1 MADRYPLVA
10 NSSTNRIEELAIN
23 DNLNL
28 NNNGI
33 VGASTVRASS
43 FIGDLVG
50 TATTSTQ
57 LTSASN
63 ILDGILPT
71 DRLSGNYNIGVS
83 TADTLTNAANIL
95 SGTVPR
101 GRLDGEYDIDITG
114 TASTAGALS
123 NASAIS
129 GGTIPAS
136 VLSGTYN
143 IDISGTAYRSVGA
156 ALSITVQNQTDN
168 QNQYV
173 LFAKHTNTDASAFV
187 NPGGLTYNPGQ
198 NYLGINTSLPEFE
211 LDVLGDIRASGISSS
226 NVSFANTATIGSL
239 KGLTA
244 IDSTSI
250 STIQVSLGLD
260 QLNDLTVIGIS
271 TFETL
276 IVQNQTTLND
286 LNATGVSTIANA
298 NITELT
304 AGNSNIGI
312 ATATELSVGIGTT
325 AQTVV
330 SSTRELQNIV
340 GVDTVTSQTLRDNL
354 GLTQLDSINVT
365 GLSTFA
371 DIDAD
376 EVGVS
381 TLTAGTVN
389 ATTYLGNG
397 AALAGIVTQITAGIG
412 VTLSPSNGV
421 GNVQINAYRPVGKT
435 IFVAKSGDDN
445 NTGLTDSHPKL
456 TIKAAAAVAEAGDTI
471 KVYPGLYQE
480 ANPIVLNKFV
490 AVEGLELRN
499 CQVSASNSALDLF
512 HVNNG
517 CHITD
522 LSFVGPD
529 ATGGAAA
536 VAFNPLSGVSSDR
549 FFDGARLI
557 RMNLDYIAREAVGF
571 LTSTDYLDPPFE
583 VTPGGPTD
591 CADDIKD
598 VFRAVMFDITR
609 GGNSKCVGAGKSY
622 FSEAGALL
630 HVTGTDAN
638 GYSVKDAT
646 IAAMNKAVGIAFS
659 CITNVSW
666 TGGYQNE
673 FYQVKDVGIYADSAT
688 GSNQDF
694 GSCANVKSAI
704 NTCVG
709 IVTTIIG
716 AGTTGNIN
724 AGINTTYPGNN
735 GQGAP
740 TENHSSFSPGVGP
753 ITQGPYIRNCTNFIG
768 NSIGLKVDGFNAE
781 PGDLDDIGVTGSMS
795 VDSYTQ
801 FNQGGIGVSVSN
813 GAYAQLV
820 SLFTICNEEAVV
832 STSGG
837 QLDLT
842 NSNSS
847 FGTKG
852 LVSRGVGNNGTK
864 SIYTLTGVGQTE
876 ALARQNEVVVS
887 GVGTFRPYDGQVL
900 YFDQLYQS
908 VQEIRV
914 LDAGNNYTTAPRVTI
929 DAPAGQNGITA
940 QATATV
946 ENGRIASITVITAGS
961 QYDTTPSVTVE
972 GPVGGGVTA
981 TAEVAVMSPIYYR
994 VTEATLPSAGITTIT
1009 LANNLNNTVSAGS
1022 TVYFSRLSQQL
1033 ASSHSFEFIGSG
1045 TNILL
1050 AKPALGGV
1058 TIQEN
1063 EIVKLDGGEIIFTST
1078 DQAGN
1083 FRIGD
1088 GIVINQAT
1096 GSLTGT
1102 DFTKA
1107 LFTTMTPFIL
1117 ALAD

>member
-28 NNNGI
+28 QNNGI

-43 FIGDLVG
+43 FIGDLIG
-50 TATTSTQ
+50 TASTATQ
-57 LTSASN
+57 LTNASQ
-63 ILDGILPT
+63 
-71 DRLSGNYNIGVS
+71 
-83 TADTLTNAANIL
+83 IL
-95 SGTVPR
+95 SGTIPSARLSGFYPIGVTTANVLTDASQILDGVVPR
-101 GRLDGEYDIDITG
+101 GRLLGEYDINITG
-114 TASTAGALS
+114 TASTANALTD
-123 NASAIS
+123 ASAIS
-129 GGTIPAS
+129 GGILPADRMAG
-136 VLSGTYN
+136 VYN
-143 IDISGTAYRSVGA
+143 IDITGTAYRSVGA

-168 QNQYV
+168 QNQYI
-173 LFAKHTNTDASAFV
+173 LFAKNTNTDASAFV
-187 NPGGLTYNPGQ
+187 NPGGLTYNPAQ
-198 NYLGINTSLPEFE
+198 NYVGINTNLPDFE
-211 LDVLGDIRASGISSS
+211 LDVLGDINASGIVTS
-226 NVSFANTATIGSL
+226 NISFASTANIGSL

-244 IDSTSI
+244 IDATSI
-250 STIQVSLGLD
+250 NTIQVSLGLD

-276 IVQNQTTLND
+276 EVEQQTTVTNF
-286 LNATGVSTIANA
+286 NATGVSTIANA
-298 NITELT
+298 EVTQLT
-304 AGNSNIGI
+304 AVNSNVTGVSTV
-312 ATATELSVGIGTT
+312 AELSVGIGTT
-325 AQTVV
+325 AETVI
-330 SSTRELQNIV
+330 SSSRELQNIS
-340 GVDTVTSQTLRDNL
+340 GIDTVTSQTFRDNL
-354 GLTQLDSINVT
+354 GLSQLDSINVT
-365 GLSTFA
+365 GLSTFSG
-371 DIDAD
+371 IDAD
-376 EVGVS
+376 TVGVN
-381 TLTAGTVN
+381 TITAVS
-389 ATTYLGNG
+389 YLGNG
-397 AALAGIVTQITAGIG
+397 AALSGIVTQITAGIG
-412 VTLSPSNGV
+412 ITLSPSNGV
-421 GNVQINAYRPVGKT
+421 GQVQVNAYRPVGKT

-480 ANPIVLNKFV
+480 ANPIVLGKFV

-499 CQVSASNSALDLF
+499 CQVSASNSSLDLF

-557 RMNLDYIAREAVGF
+557 RMNLDYIAENAVGYI
-571 LTSTDYLDPPFE
+571 TSTDYN
-583 VTPGGPTD
+583 GGAFSLSTSRTEYVG
-591 CADDIKD
+591 AVKD
-598 VFRAVMFDITR
+598 TMRATMYNITR
-609 GGNSKCVGAGKSY
+609 GGNNKVVGVGTQLNSDLITGAANLTAFNDMLE
-622 FSEAGALL
+622 FSA
-630 HVTGTDAN
+630 
-638 GYSVKDAT
+638 
-646 IAAMNKAVGIAFS
+646 GIAKS
-659 CITNVSW
+659 CITNTEFGTGYTGW
-666 TGGYQNE
+666 T
-673 FYQVKDVGIYADSAT
+673 QVRDTGIYADSAT

-694 GSCANVKSAI
+694 GSCANVISAVH
-704 NTCVG
+704 TCVG
-709 IVTTIIG
+709 IVTTLA
-716 AGTTGNIN
+716 AGGSVT
-724 AGINTTYPGNN
+724 TTYPGNN
-735 GQGAP
+735 GQGAA

-820 SLFTICNEEAVV
+820 SLFTICNDEAVV
-832 STSGG
+832 ASSGG

-847 FGTKG
+847 FGTFG

-864 SIYTLTGVGQTE
+864 SIYTLTGFGQTE

-887 GVGTFRPYDGQVL
+887 GVGTFRPYDGQVV
-900 YFDQLYQS
+900 YFDELFQS

-914 LDAGNNYTTAPRVTI
+914 LDAGSTYTSAPRVTI
-929 DAPAGQNGITA
+929 DSPTGENGITA

-946 ENGRIASITVITAGS
+946 ENGRVTAITVVTAGS
-961 QYDTTPSVTVE
+961 QYASAPNITIDPPT
-972 GPVGGGVTA
+972 GGGVTA
-981 TAEVAVMSPIYYR
+981 TAEASIMAPIYYR
-994 VTEATLPSAGITTIT
+994 VAEATLPSAGITTIT

-1045 TNILL
+1045 NDILT

-1058 TIQEN
+1058 PVQEN

>member
-28 NNNGI
+28 QNNGI

-43 FIGDLVG
+43 FIGDLIGTASTATQLTDASQILGGIIPSARLSGFYDVGVG
-50 TATTSTQ
+50 TANF
-57 LTSASN
+57 LASAEN
-63 ILDGILPT
+63 IVGGILARS
-71 DRLSGNYNIGVS
+71 RLSG
-83 TADTLTNAANIL
+83 D
-95 SGTVPR
+95 
-101 GRLDGEYDIDITG
+101 YDINITG
-114 TASTAGALS
+114 TASTASALT

-129 GGTIPAS
+129 GGIVPAN
-136 VLSGTYN
+136 VLSGVYN
-143 IDISGTAYRSVGA
+143 IDITGTAFRSVGA
-156 ALSITVQNQTDN
+156 ALSITVQDQTDN
-168 QNQYV
+168 QNQFLV
-173 LFAKHTNTDASAFV
+173 FSKKTNTDASAFV
-187 NPGGLTYNPGQ
+187 NPGGLVYNPAL
-198 NYLGINTSLPEFE
+198 NHVGINTNLPEFE
-211 LDVLGDIRASGISSS
+211 LDVLGDINASGISSS
-226 NVSFANTATIGSL
+226 NVSFANTANIGSL

-244 IDSTSI
+244 IDATSI
-250 STIQVSLGLD
+250 NTIQVSLGLD

-276 IVQNQTTLND
+276 EVQNQTTVND
-286 LNATGVSTIANA
+286 FNATGVSTIANA
-298 NITELT
+298 QVTQLT
-304 AGNSNIGI
+304 ATNANVGVI
-312 ATATELSVGIGTT
+312 TATSISVGIGTT
-325 AQTVV
+325 AEPVF
-330 SSTRELQNIV
+330 SSSRELQNV
-340 GVDTVTSQTLRDNL
+340 TGVDAITSQTLRDNL

-381 TLTAGTVN
+381 TLTAGTIN

-397 AALAGIVTQITAGIG
+397 ASLAGIVTQITAGIG
-412 VTLSPSNGV
+412 ITLAPSNGV
-421 GNVQINAYRPVGKT
+421 GQVQINSYRPVGKT
-435 IFVAKSGDDN
+435 IFVAKTGDDN
-445 NTGLTDSHPKL
+445 NTGLTDGDPKL
-456 TIKAAAAVAEAGDTI
+456 TIKSAAAIAEAGDTI

-480 ANPIVLNKFV
+480 ANPIVLGKFV

-499 CQVSASNSALDLF
+499 CQVSASNSGLDLF

-517 CHITD
+517 SHITD

-529 ATGGAAA
+529 ATNGAAA
-536 VAFNPLSGVSSDR
+536 VAFVPLSGVSSDR

-557 RMNLDYIAREAVGF
+557 RMNLDYIAENAVGYI
-571 LTSTDYLDPPFE
+571 TSTDYN
-583 VTPGGPTD
+583 GGAYSLSTSRSEYVD
-591 CADDIKD
+591 
-598 VFRAVMFDITR
+598 AVKETMQATMYNITR
-609 GGNSKCVGAGKSY
+609 GGNNKVVGVGTQLNPDLISGAVNITAFNDMLTFSAGV
-622 FSEAGALL
+622 A
-630 HVTGTDAN
+630 H
-638 GYSVKDAT
+638 
-646 IAAMNKAVGIAFS
+646 S
-659 CITNVSW
+659 CITNIEFG
-666 TGGYQNE
+666 TGYTDLT
-673 FYQVKDVGIYADSAT
+673 QVRDTGIYADSVT
-688 GSNQDF
+688 GSNQNIN
-694 GSCANVKSAI
+694 SCANVISAVH
-704 NTCVG
+704 TCVG
-709 IVTTIIG
+709 IVTTIADG
-716 AGTTGNIN
+716 GSVTK
-724 AGINTTYPGNN
+724 TYPGNN

-740 TENHSSFSPGVGP
+740 TENHVSFSPGVGP

-781 PGDLDDIGVTGSMS
+781 PGDLADIGVTGSMS

-820 SLFTICNEEAVV
+820 SLFTICDDEAVV
-832 STSGG
+832 TTSGG

-852 LVSRGVGNNGTK
+852 LVSRGVGNNGTR
-864 SIYTLTGVGQTE
+864 SIYTLTGFGHTDAQAT
-876 ALARQNEVVVS
+876 QNEIVVS
-887 GVGTFRPYDGQVL
+887 GVGTFRPYDSQVL
-900 YFDQLYQS
+900 YFDQLFQS
-908 VQEIRV
+908 VQEIKV
-914 LDAGNNYTTAPRVTI
+914 LDAGSNYTSAPRVTI
-929 DAPAGQNGITA
+929 DAPVGQNGITA
-940 QATATV
+940 QATAAI
-946 ENGRIASITVITAGS
+946 ENGRVSSITVVTAGS
-961 QYDTTPSVTVE
+961 QYDTIPNITIE

-981 TAEVAVMSPIYYR
+981 TAEPSIMAPIYYR
-994 VTEATLPSAGITTIT
+994 VASATLPSAGISTIT

-1045 TNILL
+1045 TNILT

>member
-28 NNNGI
+28 QNNGI

-43 FIGDLVG
+43 FIGDLIGTASTATQLTDASQILGGIIPSARLNGFYNIGVG
-50 TATTSTQ
+50 TANV
-57 LTSASN
+57 LTDASN
-63 ILDGILPT
+63 ILGGL
-71 DRLSGNYNIGVS
+71 
-83 TADTLTNAANIL
+83 
-95 SGTVPR
+95 VPR
-101 GRLDGEYDIDITG
+101 SVLDGDYDINITG
-114 TASTAGALS
+114 TASTANALTD
-123 NASAIS
+123 ASAIT
-129 GGTIPAS
+129 GGILPAS
-136 VLSGTYN
+136 RMAGVYN
-143 IDISGTAYRSVGA
+143 IDITGTAYRSVGA

-168 QNQYV
+168 QNQYI
-173 LFAKHTNTDASAFV
+173 LFAKNTNTDASAFV
-187 NPGGLTYNPGQ
+187 NPGGLTYNPAQ
-198 NYLGINTSLPEFE
+198 NYVGINTNLPEFE
-211 LDVLGDIRASGISSS
+211 LDVLGDVRASGIVTS
-226 NVSFANTATIGSL
+226 NVSFANTANIGSL
-239 KGLTA
+239 KGLTT
-244 IDSTSI
+244 IDATSI
-250 STIQVSLGLD
+250 NTIQVSLGLD

-271 TFETL
+271 TFDTL
-276 IVQNQTTLND
+276 NVLHQTTVND
-286 LNATGVSTIANA
+286 FNATGVSTIANA
-298 NITELT
+298 DVAQLT
-304 AGNSNIGI
+304 ALNSNVTGVSTA
-312 ATATELSVGIGTT
+312 ATLNVGIGTT

-330 SSTRELQNIV
+330 TSTRELQNIV
-340 GVDTVTSQTLRDNL
+340 GLDTVTSQTFRDNL

-371 DIDAD
+371 DIEA
-376 EVGVS
+376 ETVGVN
-381 TLTAGTVN
+381 TITAVS
-389 ATTYLGNG
+389 YLGNG
-397 AALAGIVTQITAGIG
+397 AALSGIVTQITAGIG
-412 VTLSPSNGV
+412 ITLSPSNGV
-421 GNVQINAYRPVGKT
+421 GQVQINSYRPVGKT
-435 IFVAKSGDDN
+435 IFVAKTGDDN
-445 NTGLTDSHPKL
+445 NTGLTDGDPKL
-456 TIKAAAAVAEAGDTI
+456 TIKSAAAVAEAGDTI

-480 ANPIVLNKFV
+480 ANPIVLGKFV

-598 VFRAVMFDITR
+598 VLKAVMFDITR

-630 HVTGTDAN
+630 HITGTDGN
-638 GYSVKDAT
+638 GYSIKDAT
-646 IAAMNKAVGIAFS
+646 IAGMNKAAGIALS

-666 TGGYQNE
+666 NGGYQNE

-694 GSCANVKSAI
+694 GSCANVKSAV
-704 NTCVG
+704 NTCIG

-716 AGTTGNIN
+716 AGTTGDIT

-864 SIYTLTGVGQTE
+864 SIYTLTGFGHTE
-876 ALARQNEVVVS
+876 AAASQNEVVVS
-887 GVGTFRPYDGQVL
+887 GVGTFRPYDGQVI
-900 YFDQLYQS
+900 YFDELLQS

-914 LDAGNNYTTAPRVTI
+914 LDAGNNYTSAPRVTI

-946 ENGRIASITVITAGS
+946 ENGRIASITVVTAGS
-961 QYDTTPSVTVE
+961 QYDTVPNITIE

-981 TAEVAVMSPIYYR
+981 TAEASVMSPIYYR
-994 VTEATLPSAGITTIT
+994 VAEATLPSAGITTIT

-1045 TNILL
+1045 TNILT

>member
-28 NNNGI
+28 QNNGI

-43 FIGDLVG
+43 FIGDLIG
-50 TATTSTQ
+50 TASTATK
-57 LTSASN
+57 LTDASQ
-63 ILDGILPT
+63 ILGGIIPA
-71 DRLSGNYNIGVS
+71 DRLSGY
-83 TADTLTNAANIL
+83 
-95 SGTVPR
+95 
-101 GRLDGEYDIDITG
+101 YDIDVTTANSLSDASQITGGIVPRPRLSGDYDINITG
-114 TASTAGALS
+114 TASTANALTD
-123 NASAIS
+123 ASAIT
-129 GGTIPAS
+129 GGILPSSRMAG
-136 VLSGTYN
+136 VYN
-143 IDISGTAYRSVGA
+143 IDITGTAYRSVGA

-168 QNQYV
+168 QNQYI
-173 LFAKHTNTDASAFV
+173 LFAKNTNTDASAFV
-187 NPGGLTYNPGQ
+187 NPGGLTYNPAQ
-198 NYLGINTSLPEFE
+198 NYVGINTNLPEFE
-211 LDVLGDIRASGISSS
+211 LDVLGDVRASGIVTS
-226 NVSFANTATIGSL
+226 NVSFANTANIGSL

-244 IDSTSI
+244 IDATSI
-250 STIQVSLGLD
+250 NTIQVSLGLD

-271 TFETL
+271 TFDTL
-276 IVQNQTTLND
+276 NVLHQTTVND
-286 LNATGVSTIANA
+286 FNATGVSTIANA
-298 NITELT
+298 DVAQLT
-304 AGNSNIGI
+304 ALNSNVTGVSTV
-312 ATATELSVGIGTT
+312 ATLSVGIGTT
-325 AQTVV
+325 AESVIT
-330 SSTRELQNIV
+330 SSRELQNIS
-340 GVDTVTSQTLRDNL
+340 GIDTVTSQTFRDNL
-354 GLTQLDSINVT
+354 GLSQLDSINVT
-365 GLSTFA
+365 GLSTFSG
-371 DIDAD
+371 IDAD
-376 EVGVS
+376 TVGVN
-381 TLTAGTVN
+381 TITAVS
-389 ATTYLGNG
+389 YLGNG
-397 AALAGIVTQITAGIG
+397 AALSGIVTQITAGIG
-412 VTLSPSNGV
+412 ITLSPSNGV
-421 GNVQINAYRPVGKT
+421 GQVQINSYRPVGKT
-435 IFVAKSGDDN
+435 IFVAKTGDDN
-445 NTGLTDSHPKL
+445 NTGLTDGDPKL
-456 TIKAAAAVAEAGDTI
+456 TIKSAAEVAEAGDTI

-480 ANPIVLNKFV
+480 ANPIVLGKFV

-536 VAFNPLSGVSSDR
+536 IAFNPLSGVSSDR

-557 RMNLDYIAREAVGF
+557 RMNLDYIAENAVGYI
-571 LTSTDYLDPPFE
+571 TSTDYN
-583 VTPGGPTD
+583 GGAFSLSTSRTEYVG
-591 CADDIKD
+591 AVKD
-598 VFRAVMFDITR
+598 TMRATMYNITR
-609 GGNSKCVGAGKSY
+609 GGNNKVIGVGTQLNSDLITGAANLTAFNDMLE
-622 FSEAGALL
+622 FSA
-630 HVTGTDAN
+630 
-638 GYSVKDAT
+638 
-646 IAAMNKAVGIAFS
+646 GIAKS
-659 CITNVSW
+659 CITNTEFGTGYTGW
-666 TGGYQNE
+666 T
-673 FYQVKDVGIYADSAT
+673 QVRDTGIYADSAT

-694 GSCANVKSAI
+694 GSCANVVSAVY
-704 NTCVG
+704 TCVG
-709 IVTTIIG
+709 IVTTI
-716 AGTTGNIN
+716 AGGDSV
-724 AGINTTYPGNN
+724 NTTYPGNN
-735 GQGAP
+735 GQGAA

-852 LVSRGVGNNGTK
+852 LISRGVGNNGTK
-864 SIYTLTGVGQTE
+864 SIYTLTGFGHTE
-876 ALARQNEVVVS
+876 AAASQNEVVIS
-887 GVGTFRPYDGQVL
+887 GVGTFRPYDGQVI
-900 YFDQLYQS
+900 YFDELLQS

-914 LDAGNNYTTAPRVTI
+914 LDSGNNYTTAPRVTI

-940 QATATV
+940 QASATI
-946 ENGRIASITVITAGS
+946 ENGRISTITVVTAGS
-961 QYDTTPSVTVE
+961 QYDTIPNITIE

-981 TAEVAVMSPIYYR
+981 TAEASVMSPIYYR
-994 VTEATLPSAGITTIT
+994 VAEATLPSAGITTIT

-1045 TNILL
+1045 TNILT

>member
-28 NNNGI
+28 QNNGI

-43 FIGDLVG
+43 FIGDLIG
-50 TATTSTQ
+50 TASTATR
-57 LTSASN
+57 LTDASQ
-63 ILDGILPT
+63 ILGGVLPA
-71 DRLSGNYNIGVS
+71 DRLSGFYDIDVRQASSLSDASQITGG
-83 TADTLTNAANIL
+83 IL
-95 SGTVPR
+95 PR
-101 GRLDGEYDIDITG
+101 ERLSGEYDIDITG
-114 TASTAGALS
+114 TASTATALT

-129 GGTIPAS
+129 GGVIPAA

-168 QNQYV
+168 QNQYI
-173 LFAKHTNTDASAFV
+173 LFAKNTNTDASAFV
-187 NPGGLTYNPGQ
+187 NPGGLTYNPAQ
-198 NYLGINTSLPEFE
+198 NYVGINTDSPEFE
-211 LDVLGDIRASGISSS
+211 LDVLGDIRTSGISSS
-226 NVSFANTATIGSL
+226 NISFASTANIGSL
-239 KGLTA
+239 KGV
-244 IDSTSI
+244 TSI
-250 STIQVSLGLD
+250 DATSINTIQVSLGLD

-271 TFETL
+271 TFDTL
-276 IVQNQTTLND
+276 NVLHQTTVND
-286 LNATGVSTIANA
+286 FNATGVSTIANA
-298 NITELT
+298 NIAQLT
-304 AGNSNIGI
+304 AVNSN
-312 ATATELSVGIGTT
+312 ATGVSTVATLSVGIGTT
-325 AQTVV
+325 AESVI
-330 SSTRELQNIV
+330 SSSRELQNIS
-340 GVDTVTSQTLRDNL
+340 GIDTVTSQTFRDNL
-354 GLTQLDSINVT
+354 GLSQLDSINVT

-371 DIDAD
+371 DISAD
-376 EVGVS
+376 TVGVN
-381 TLTAGTVN
+381 TITAVS
-389 ATTYLGNG
+389 YLGNG
-397 AALAGIVTQITAGIG
+397 AALSGIVTQITAGIG
-412 VTLSPSNGV
+412 ITLSPSNGV
-421 GNVQINAYRPVGKT
+421 GQVQINSYRPVGKT
-435 IFVAKSGDDN
+435 IFVAKTGDDN
-445 NTGLTDSHPKL
+445 NTGLTDGDPKL
-456 TIKAAAAVAEAGDTI
+456 TIKSAAAVAEAGDTI

-480 ANPIVLNKFV
+480 ANPIVLGKFV

-557 RMNLDYIAREAVGF
+557 RMNLDYIAENAVGYI
-571 LTSTDYLDPPFE
+571 TSTDYN
-583 VTPGGPTD
+583 GGAFSLSTSRTEYVG
-591 CADDIKD
+591 AVKD
-598 VFRAVMFDITR
+598 TMRATMYNITR
-609 GGNSKCVGAGKSY
+609 GGNNKLVGVGTQLNSDLITGAANLTAFNDMLE
-622 FSEAGALL
+622 FSA
-630 HVTGTDAN
+630 
-638 GYSVKDAT
+638 
-646 IAAMNKAVGIAFS
+646 GIAKS
-659 CITNVSW
+659 CITNTEFGTGYTGW
-666 TGGYQNE
+666 T
-673 FYQVKDVGIYADSAT
+673 QVRDTGIYADSAT

-694 GSCANVKSAI
+694 GSCANVVSAVH
-704 NTCVG
+704 TCVG
-709 IVTTIIG
+709 IVTTIASG
-716 AGTTGNIN
+716 GSV
-724 AGINTTYPGNN
+724 NTTYPGNN

-852 LVSRGVGNNGTK
+852 LVSRGVGNNGTQ
-864 SIYTLTGVGQTE
+864 SIYTLTGFGHTE
-876 ALARQNEVVVS
+876 AVARQNEVVVS

-914 LDAGNNYTTAPRVTI
+914 LDAGNNYTSAPRVTI
-929 DAPAGQNGITA
+929 DAPVGSNGITA

-946 ENGRIASITVITAGS
+946 ENGRIASITVVTAGS
-961 QYDTTPSVTVE
+961 QYDTTPSVIVE

-981 TAEVAVMSPIYYR
+981 TAEVSVMSPIYYR
-994 VTEATLPSAGITTIT
+994 VAEATLPSAGITTIT

>member
-28 NNNGI
+28 QNNGI

-43 FIGDLVG
+43 FIGDLIGTASTATQLTDASQILGGIIPSARLNGFYNIGVG
-50 TATTSTQ
+50 TANV
-57 LTSASN
+57 LTDASN
-63 ILDGILPT
+63 ILGGL
-71 DRLSGNYNIGVS
+71 
-83 TADTLTNAANIL
+83 
-95 SGTVPR
+95 VPR
-101 GRLDGEYDIDITG
+101 SVLDGDYDINITG
-114 TASTAGALS
+114 TASTANALTD
-123 NASAIS
+123 ASAIT
-129 GGTIPAS
+129 GGILPAS
-136 VLSGTYN
+136 RMAGVYN
-143 IDISGTAYRSVGA
+143 IDITGTAYRSVGA

-168 QNQYV
+168 QNQYI
-173 LFAKHTNTDASAFV
+173 LFAKNTNTDASAFV
-187 NPGGLTYNPGQ
+187 NPGGLTYNPAQ
-198 NYLGINTSLPEFE
+198 NYVGINTNLPEFE
-211 LDVLGDIRASGISSS
+211 LDVLGDVRASGIVTS
-226 NVSFANTATIGSL
+226 NVSFANTANIGSL

-244 IDSTSI
+244 IDATSI
-250 STIQVSLGLD
+250 NTIQVSLGLD

-271 TFETL
+271 TFDTL
-276 IVQNQTTLND
+276 NVLHQTTVND
-286 LNATGVSTIANA
+286 FNATGVSTIANA
-298 NITELT
+298 DVAQLT
-304 AGNSNIGI
+304 ALNSNVTGVSTA
-312 ATATELSVGIGTT
+312 ATLNVGIGTT

-340 GVDTVTSQTLRDNL
+340 GLDTVTSQTFRDNL

-371 DIDAD
+371 DIEA
-376 EVGVS
+376 ETVGVN
-381 TLTAGTVN
+381 TITAVS
-389 ATTYLGNG
+389 YLGNG
-397 AALAGIVTQITAGIG
+397 AALSGIVTQITAGIG
-412 VTLSPSNGV
+412 ITLSPSNGV
-421 GNVQINAYRPVGKT
+421 GQVQINSYRPVGKT
-435 IFVAKSGDDN
+435 IFVAKTGDDN
-445 NTGLTDSHPKL
+445 NTGLTDGDPKL
-456 TIKAAAAVAEAGDTI
+456 TIKSAAAVAEAGDTI

-480 ANPIVLNKFV
+480 ANPIVLGKFV

-529 ATGGAAA
+529 ATDGAAA

-598 VFRAVMFDITR
+598 VLKAVMFDITR

-630 HVTGTDAN
+630 HITGTDAN
-638 GYSVKDAT
+638 GYSIKDAT
-646 IAAMNKAVGIAFS
+646 IAGMNKAAGIALS

-666 TGGYQNE
+666 NGGYQNE
-673 FYQVKDVGIYADSAT
+673 FYQVKDTGIYADSAT

-694 GSCANVKSAI
+694 GSCANVLSAV
-704 NTCVG
+704 NTCIG
-709 IVTTIIG
+709 IVTTIID
-716 AGTTGNIN
+716 AGTAGNIT

-864 SIYTLTGVGQTE
+864 SIYTLTGFGHTE
-876 ALARQNEVVVS
+876 AVARQNEVVVS
-887 GVGTFRPYDGQVL
+887 GVGTFRPYDGQVV
-900 YFDQLYQS
+900 YFDELLQS

-946 ENGRIASITVITAGS
+946 ENGRIASITVVTAGS
-961 QYDTTPSVTVE
+961 QYDTIPNITID

-981 TAEVAVMSPIYYR
+981 TAEASVMSPIYYR
-994 VTEATLPSAGITTIT
+994 VAEATLPSAGITTIT

-1045 TNILL
+1045 TNILT

-1083 FRIGD
+1083 FRIGE

>member
-28 NNNGI
+28 QNNGI

-43 FIGDLVG
+43 FIGNLIG
-50 TATTSTQ
+50 TASTATQ
-57 LTSASN
+57 LTDASQ
-63 ILDGILPT
+63 ILGGIIPPA
-71 DRLSGNYNIGVS
+71 RLNGFYNIGVS
-83 TADTLTNAANIL
+83 TANVLTDATNIL
-95 SGTVPR
+95 GGLVPR
-101 GRLDGEYDIDITG
+101 SVLDGDYDINITG
-114 TASTAGALS
+114 TASTANALTD
-123 NASAIS
+123 ASAIT
-129 GGTIPAS
+129 GGILPAS
-136 VLSGTYN
+136 RMAGVYN
-143 IDISGTAYRSVGA
+143 IDITGTAYRSVGA

-168 QNQYV
+168 QNQYI
-173 LFAKHTNTDASAFV
+173 LFAKNTNTDASAFV
-187 NPGGLTYNPGQ
+187 NPGGLTYNPAQ
-198 NYLGINTSLPEFE
+198 NYVGINTNLPEFE
-211 LDVLGDIRASGISSS
+211 LDVLGDVRASGIVTS
-226 NVSFANTATIGSL
+226 NVSFANTANIGSL
-239 KGLTA
+239 KGLTT
-244 IDSTSI
+244 IDATSI
-250 STIQVSLGLD
+250 NTIQVSLGLD

-271 TFETL
+271 TFDTL
-276 IVQNQTTLND
+276 NVLHQTTVND
-286 LNATGVSTIANA
+286 FNATGVSTIANA
-298 NITELT
+298 DVTQLT
-304 AGNSNIGI
+304 ALNSNVTGVSTA
-312 ATATELSVGIGTT
+312 ATLSVGIGTT

-330 SSTRELQNIV
+330 TSTRELHNIV
-340 GVDTVTSQTLRDNL
+340 GLDTVTSQTFRDNL

-371 DIDAD
+371 DIEA
-376 EVGVS
+376 ETVGVN
-381 TLTAGTVN
+381 TITAVS
-389 ATTYLGNG
+389 YLGNG
-397 AALAGIVTQITAGIG
+397 AALSGIVTQITAGIG
-412 VTLSPSNGV
+412 ITLSPSNGV
-421 GNVQINAYRPVGKT
+421 GQVQINSYRPVGKT
-435 IFVAKSGDDN
+435 IFVAKTGDDN
-445 NTGLTDSHPKL
+445 NTGLTDGDPKL
-456 TIKAAAAVAEAGDTI
+456 TIKSAAAVAEAGDTI

-480 ANPIVLNKFV
+480 ANPIVLDKFV

-529 ATGGAAA
+529 AIGGAAA

-557 RMNLDYIAREAVGF
+557 RMNLDYIAENAVGYI
-571 LTSTDYLDPPFE
+571 TSTDYN
-583 VTPGGPTD
+583 GGAFSLSTSRTEYVG
-591 CADDIKD
+591 AVKD
-598 VFRAVMFDITR
+598 TMRATMYNITR
-609 GGNSKCVGAGKSY
+609 GGNNKVVGVGTQLNSDLITGAANLTAFNDMLE
-622 FSEAGALL
+622 FSA
-630 HVTGTDAN
+630 
-638 GYSVKDAT
+638 
-646 IAAMNKAVGIAFS
+646 GIAKS
-659 CITNVSW
+659 CITNTEFGTGYTGW
-666 TGGYQNE
+666 T
-673 FYQVKDVGIYADSAT
+673 QVRDTGIYADSAT

-694 GSCANVKSAI
+694 GSCANVISAVH
-704 NTCVG
+704 TCVG
-709 IVTTIIG
+709 IVTTL
-716 AGTTGNIN
+716 AGG
-724 AGINTTYPGNN
+724 GSVSTTYPGNN
-735 GQGAP
+735 GQGAA

-864 SIYTLTGVGQTE
+864 SIYTLTGFGHTE
-876 ALARQNEVVVS
+876 AAASQNEVVVS
-887 GVGTFRPYDGQVL
+887 GVGTFRPYDGQVI
-900 YFDQLYQS
+900 YFDELLQS

-914 LDAGNNYTTAPRVTI
+914 LDAGNNYTSAPRVTI

-946 ENGRIASITVITAGS
+946 ENGRIASITVVTAGS
-961 QYDTTPSVTVE
+961 QYDTVPNITIE

-981 TAEVAVMSPIYYR
+981 TAEASVMSPIYYR
-994 VTEATLPSAGITTIT
+994 VAEATLPSAGITTIT

-1045 TNILL
+1045 TNILT

-1083 FRIGD
+1083 FRIGE

>member
-28 NNNGI
+28 NSNGI

-95 SGTVPR
+95 SGAVPR

-114 TASTAGALS
+114 TASTASALS

-239 KGLTA
+239 KGLTV

-250 STIQVSLGLD
+250 NTIQVSLGLD

-276 IVQNQTTLND
+276 IVQNQTTLNN

-298 NITELT
+298 SITELT

-312 ATATELSVGIGTT
+312 STATELSVGIGTT

-371 DIDAD
+371 DINAD

-412 VTLSPSNGV
+412 ITLSPSNGI
-421 GNVQINAYRPVGKT
+421 GNVQVNAYRPVVKT

-456 TIKAAAAVAEAGDTI
+456 TIKSAAAVAEAGDTI

-480 ANPIVLNKFV
+480 ANPIVLDKFV

-557 RMNLDYIAREAVGF
+557 RMNLDYIAENAVGYI
-571 LTSTDYLDPPFE
+571 TSTDYN
-583 VTPGGPTD
+583 GGAFSLSTSRTEYVG
-591 CADDIKD
+591 AVKD
-598 VFRAVMFDITR
+598 TMRATMYNITR
-609 GGNSKCVGAGKSY
+609 GGNNKLVGVGTQLNSDLITGAGNLTAFNDMLE
-622 FSEAGALL
+622 FSA
-630 HVTGTDAN
+630 
-638 GYSVKDAT
+638 
-646 IAAMNKAVGIAFS
+646 GIAKS
-659 CITNVSW
+659 CITNTEFGTGYTGW
-666 TGGYQNE
+666 T
-673 FYQVKDVGIYADSAT
+673 QVRDTGIYADSAT

-694 GSCANVKSAI
+694 GSCANVISAVH
-704 NTCVG
+704 TCVG
-709 IVTTIIG
+709 IVTTLA
-716 AGTTGNIN
+716 AGGSVT
-724 AGINTTYPGNN
+724 TTYPGNN

-864 SIYTLTGVGQTE
+864 SIYTLTGFGHTE
-876 ALARQNEVVVS
+876 AVARQNEVVVS

-914 LDAGNNYTTAPRVTI
+914 LDAGNNYTSAPRVTI
-929 DAPAGQNGITA
+929 DAPVGSNGITA

-946 ENGRIASITVITAGS
+946 ENGRIASITVVTAGS

-981 TAEVAVMSPIYYR
+981 TAEVSVMSPIYYR
-994 VTEATLPSAGITTIT
+994 VAEATLPSAGITTIT

>member
-28 NNNGI
+28 QNNGI

-43 FIGDLVG
+43 FIGDLIG
-50 TATTSTQ
+50 TASTATQ
-57 LTSASN
+57 LTDASQILGGIIPSARLGGFYNIGVATANVLTSASN
-63 ILDGILPT
+63 ILG
-71 DRLSGNYNIGVS
+71 GF
-83 TADTLTNAANIL
+83 
-95 SGTVPR
+95 VPR
-101 GRLDGEYDIDITG
+101 SVLNGDYDINITG
-114 TASTAGALS
+114 TASTANALTD
-123 NASAIS
+123 ASAIT
-129 GGTIPAS
+129 GGILPAS
-136 VLSGTYN
+136 RMAGVYN
-143 IDISGTAYRSVGA
+143 IDITGTAYRSVGA

-168 QNQYV
+168 QNQYI
-173 LFAKHTNTDASAFV
+173 LFAKNTNTDASAFV
-187 NPGGLTYNPGQ
+187 NPGGLTYNPAQ
-198 NYLGINTSLPEFE
+198 NYVGINTNLPAVE
-211 LDVLGDIRASGISSS
+211 LDVLGDIRASGIVTS
-226 NVSFANTATIGSL
+226 NVSFASTANIGSL

-244 IDSTSI
+244 IDATSI
-250 STIQVSLGLD
+250 NTIQVSLGLD

-271 TFETL
+271 TFDTL
-276 IVQNQTTLND
+276 NVLHQTTVND
-286 LNATGVSTIANA
+286 FNATGVSTIANA
-298 NITELT
+298 DVAQLT
-304 AGNSNIGI
+304 ALNSNVTGVSTA
-312 ATATELSVGIGTT
+312 ATLSVGIGTT
-325 AQTVV
+325 AKSVI
-330 SSTRELQNIV
+330 SSSRELQNIV
-340 GVDTVTSQTLRDNL
+340 GLDTVTSQTFRDNL

-371 DIDAD
+371 DISAD
-376 EVGVS
+376 TVGVN
-381 TLTAGTVN
+381 TITAVS
-389 ATTYLGNG
+389 YLGNG
-397 AALAGIVTQITAGIG
+397 AALSGIVTQITAGIG
-412 VTLSPSNGV
+412 ITLSPSNGV
-421 GNVQINAYRPVGKT
+421 GQVQINSYRPVGKT
-435 IFVAKSGDDN
+435 IFVAKTGDDN
-445 NTGLTDSHPKL
+445 NTGLTDGDPKL
-456 TIKAAAAVAEAGDTI
+456 TIKSAAAVAEAGDTI

-480 ANPIVLNKFV
+480 ANPIVLGKFV

-557 RMNLDYIAREAVGF
+557 RMNLDYIAENAVGYI
-571 LTSTDYLDPPFE
+571 TSTDYN
-583 VTPGGPTD
+583 GGAFSLSTSRTEYVG
-591 CADDIKD
+591 AVKD
-598 VFRAVMFDITR
+598 TMRATMYNITR
-609 GGNSKCVGAGKSY
+609 GGNNKLVGVGTQLNSDLITGAANLTAFNDMLE
-622 FSEAGALL
+622 FSA
-630 HVTGTDAN
+630 
-638 GYSVKDAT
+638 
-646 IAAMNKAVGIAFS
+646 GIAKS
-659 CITNVSW
+659 CITNTEFGTGYTDW
-666 TGGYQNE
+666 T
-673 FYQVKDVGIYADSAT
+673 QVRDTGIYADSAT

-694 GSCANVKSAI
+694 GSCANVISAVH
-704 NTCVG
+704 TCVG
-709 IVTTIIG
+709 IVTTL
-716 AGTTGNIN
+716 AGG
-724 AGINTTYPGNN
+724 GSVSTTYPGNN
-735 GQGAP
+735 GQGAA

-864 SIYTLTGVGQTE
+864 SIYTLTGFGHTE
-876 ALARQNEVVVS
+876 AAASQNEVVVS
-887 GVGTFRPYDGQVL
+887 GVGTFRPYDGQVI
-900 YFDQLYQS
+900 YFDELLQS

-914 LDAGNNYTTAPRVTI
+914 LDAGNNYTSAPRVTI

-946 ENGRIASITVITAGS
+946 ENGRIASITVVTAGS
-961 QYDTTPSVTVE
+961 QYDTIPNITIE

-981 TAEVAVMSPIYYR
+981 TAEASVMSPIYYR
-994 VTEATLPSAGITTIT
+994 VAEATLPSAGITTIT

-1045 TNILL
+1045 TNILT

>member
-10 NSSTNRIEELAIN
+10 NSSTNRIEELSIN

-28 NNNGI
+28 SNNGI

-43 FIGDLVG
+43 FIGNLIG
-50 TATTSTQ
+50 TASTATQ
-57 LTSASN
+57 LTDASQ
-63 ILDGILPT
+63 ILGGTVPA
-71 DRLSGNYNIGVS
+71 DRLNGFYNISVA
-83 TADTLTNAANIL
+83 TANAL
-95 SGTVPR
+95 SDASQISGGIIPR
-101 GRLDGEYDIDITG
+101 GRLSDTYDINITG
-114 TASTAGALS
+114 TASTANALTD
-123 NASAIS
+123 ASAIS
-129 GGTIPAS
+129 GGILPSSRMAG
-136 VLSGTYN
+136 VYD
-143 IDISGTAYRSVGA
+143 IDITGTAYRSVGA

-168 QNQYV
+168 QNQYLV
-173 LFAKHTNTDASAFV
+173 FAKDSNTDASAFV
-187 NPGGLTYNPGQ
+187 NPGGLVYNPALNQ
-198 NYLGINTSLPEFE
+198 VGINTNLPAFE
-211 LDVLGDIRASGISSS
+211 LDVLGDLRASGISSA
-226 NVSFANTATIGSL
+226 NISFATTANISSL
-239 KGLTA
+239 KGLTV
-244 IDSTSI
+244 IDTTSI
-250 STIQVSLGLD
+250 NTIQVALGLD
-260 QLNDLTVIGIS
+260 QLNDLTVVGIS
-271 TFETL
+271 TFETI
-276 IVQNQTTLND
+276 IVENQATVN
-286 LNATGVSTIANA
+286 NINVTGVSTVA
-298 NITELT
+298 NIDVSQLT
-304 AGNSNIGI
+304 AVNSNVTGI
-312 ATATELSVGIGTT
+312 STANQISVGIGT
-325 AQTVV
+325 VIV
-330 SSTRELQNIV
+330 SSSRELQNIS
-340 GVDTVTSQTLRDNL
+340 GIDTTTSQTLRDSL
-354 GLTQLDSINVT
+354 GLSQLDSINVI
-365 GLSTFA
+365 GLSTFV
-371 DIDAD
+371 DVDAD
-376 EVGVS
+376 SVGVG
-381 TLTAGTVN
+381 TLTAGIVN
-389 ATTYLGNG
+389 ATSYLGNG

-412 VTLSPSNGV
+412 ITLSPSNGV
-421 GNVQINAYRPVGKT
+421 GQVQINAYRPVGKT
-435 IFVAKSGDDN
+435 IFVAKSGDDT
-445 NTGLTDSHPKL
+445 NTGLTESHPKL
-456 TIKAAAAVAEAGDTI
+456 TIKSAATVAESGDTI
-471 KVYPGLYQE
+471 KVFPGLYQE
-480 ANPIVLNKFV
+480 ANPINLGKFV
-490 AVEGLELRN
+490 AVEGTELRN
-499 CQVSASNSALDLF
+499 CQVSSANSGLDLF

-529 ATGGAAA
+529 STNGAAS
-536 VAFNPLSGVSSDR
+536 VAFTPLSGVSSDR
-549 FFDGARLI
+549 FFDGSRLI

-598 VFRAVMFDITR
+598 VLKAVMFDITR

-630 HVTGTDAN
+630 HITGIDAN
-638 GYSVKDAT
+638 GYSIKDAT
-646 IAAMNKAVGIAFS
+646 IAAMNKSAGIALS
-659 CITNVSW
+659 CVTNVSW

-688 GSNQDF
+688 GSNQDL
-694 GSCANVKSAI
+694 GSCSNVLSAV
-704 NTCVG
+704 NTCIG

-716 AGTTGNIN
+716 TGTTGNIT

-740 TENHSSFSPGVGP
+740 TENHASFSPGVGP

-781 PGDLDDIGVTGSMS
+781 PGDRNDIGVTGSMS

-820 SLFTICNEEAVV
+820 SLFTICNEQAVV
-832 STSGG
+832 AESGG

-847 FGTKG
+847 FGNKG

-864 SIYTLTGVGQTE
+864 SIYTMTGLGTTE
-876 ALARQNEVVVS
+876 SAASQNEIVVS
-887 GVGTFRPYDGQVL
+887 GVGTYRPYDGQVL
-900 YFDQLYQS
+900 YFNELFKS

-929 DAPAGQNGITA
+929 DDPTGSNGIVA
-940 QATATV
+940 RATATV
-946 ENGRIASITVITAGS
+946 EGGRIVSINVVTAGS
-961 QYDTTPSVTVE
+961 QYNTIPNIVIE
-972 GPVGGGVTA
+972 GPAGGGVTA
-981 TAEVAVMSPIYYR
+981 TAEASIMAPIYYR
-994 VTEATLPSAGITTIT
+994 VSSATLPSAGITTIT
-1009 LANNLNNTVSAGS
+1009 LANNLNNIVSAGS
-1022 TVYFSRLSQQL
+1022 TIYFSRLSQQL
-1033 ASSHSFEFIGSG
+1033 ASSHSFEFVGSG
-1045 TNILL
+1045 TNILTS
-1050 AKPALGGV
+1050 KPALGGV
-1058 TIQEN
+1058 PIQEN

-1088 GIVINQAT
+1088 GVVINQST

>member
-28 NNNGI
+28 QNNGI

-43 FIGDLVG
+43 FIGNLIG
-50 TATTSTQ
+50 TASTATQ
-57 LTSASN
+57 LTDASQ
-63 ILDGILPT
+63 ILGGIIPPA
-71 DRLSGNYNIGVS
+71 RLNGFYNIGVS
-83 TADTLTNAANIL
+83 TANVLTDATNIL
-95 SGTVPR
+95 GGLVPR
-101 GRLDGEYDIDITG
+101 SVLDGDYDINITG
-114 TASTAGALS
+114 TASTANALTD
-123 NASAIS
+123 ASAIT
-129 GGTIPAS
+129 GGILPAS
-136 VLSGTYN
+136 RMAGVYN
-143 IDISGTAYRSVGA
+143 IDITGTAYRSVGA

-168 QNQYV
+168 QNQYI
-173 LFAKHTNTDASAFV
+173 LFAKNTNTDASAFV
-187 NPGGLTYNPGQ
+187 NPGGLTYNPAQ
-198 NYLGINTSLPEFE
+198 NYVGINTNLPEFE
-211 LDVLGDIRASGISSS
+211 LDVLGDVRASGIVTS
-226 NVSFANTATIGSL
+226 NVSFANTANIGSL
-239 KGLTA
+239 KGLTT
-244 IDSTSI
+244 IDATSI
-250 STIQVSLGLD
+250 NTIQVSLGLD

-271 TFETL
+271 TFDTL
-276 IVQNQTTLND
+276 NVLHQTTVND
-286 LNATGVSTIANA
+286 FNATGVSTIANA
-298 NITELT
+298 DVAQLT
-304 AGNSNIGI
+304 ALNSNVTGVSTA
-312 ATATELSVGIGTT
+312 ATLNVGIGTT

-330 SSTRELQNIV
+330 TSTRELQNIV
-340 GVDTVTSQTLRDNL
+340 GLDTVTSQTFRDNL

-371 DIDAD
+371 DIEA
-376 EVGVS
+376 ETVGVN
-381 TLTAGTVN
+381 TITAVS
-389 ATTYLGNG
+389 YLGNG
-397 AALAGIVTQITAGIG
+397 AALSGIVTQITAGIG
-412 VTLSPSNGV
+412 ITLSPSNGV
-421 GNVQINAYRPVGKT
+421 GQVQINSYRPVGKT
-435 IFVAKSGDDN
+435 IFVAKTGDDN
-445 NTGLTDSHPKL
+445 NTGLTDGDPKL
-456 TIKAAAAVAEAGDTI
+456 TIKSAAAVAEAGDTI

-480 ANPIVLNKFV
+480 ANPIVLGKFV

-529 ATGGAAA
+529 AIGGAAA

-557 RMNLDYIAREAVGF
+557 RMNLDYIAENAVGYI
-571 LTSTDYLDPPFE
+571 TSTDYN
-583 VTPGGPTD
+583 GGAFSLSTSRTEYVG
-591 CADDIKD
+591 AVKD
-598 VFRAVMFDITR
+598 TMRATMYNITR
-609 GGNSKCVGAGKSY
+609 GGNNKVVGVGTQLNSDLITGAANLTAFNDMLE
-622 FSEAGALL
+622 FSA
-630 HVTGTDAN
+630 
-638 GYSVKDAT
+638 
-646 IAAMNKAVGIAFS
+646 GIAKS
-659 CITNVSW
+659 CITNTEFGTGYTGW
-666 TGGYQNE
+666 T
-673 FYQVKDVGIYADSAT
+673 QVRDTGIYADSAT

-694 GSCANVKSAI
+694 GSCANVISAVH
-704 NTCVG
+704 TCVG
-709 IVTTIIG
+709 IVTTL
-716 AGTTGNIN
+716 AGG
-724 AGINTTYPGNN
+724 GSVNTTYPGNN
-735 GQGAP
+735 GQGAA

-864 SIYTLTGVGQTE
+864 SIYTLTGFGHTE
-876 ALARQNEVVVS
+876 AAASQNEVVVS
-887 GVGTFRPYDGQVL
+887 GVGTFRPYDGQVI
-900 YFDQLYQS
+900 YFDELLQS

-914 LDAGNNYTTAPRVTI
+914 LDAGNNYTSAPRVTI

-946 ENGRIASITVITAGS
+946 ENGRIASITVVTAGS
-961 QYDTTPSVTVE
+961 QYDTVPNITIE

-981 TAEVAVMSPIYYR
+981 TAEASVMSPIYYR
-994 VTEATLPSAGITTIT
+994 VAEATLPSAGITTIT

-1045 TNILL
+1045 TNILT